1 MAELEFRSATLLHGV
16 QPVVQAAS
24 LRVGPGELTALI
36 GPNGAGKTT
45 LLRAALGLLRPAGG
59 AVLLA
64 GRDPAGMEAVARARL
79 AAYLPQSRPLA
90 WPLRVAQVVALGRF
104 AHGAPR
110 ITGADAAPVA
120 RALAACRL
128 EALAQRRT
136 DQLSGGELARVHL
149 ARALAAEAPLL
160 LADEPTAALD
170 PRHALEAMAILRAFC
185 DQGGGAL
192 VTLHDLSLA
201 ARFADRVIVLCEG
214 RILADGP
221 PVEAMASEVLAQ
233 AFGVRASLFPEGV
246 AIAGLSP

>member
-1 MAELEFRSATLLHGV
+1 
-16 QPVVQAAS
+16 
-24 LRVGPGELTALI
+24 
-36 GPNGAGKTT
+36 
-45 LLRAALGLLRPAGG
+45 
-59 AVLLA
+59 
-64 GRDPAGMEAVARARL
+64 
-79 AAYLPQSRPLA
+79 
-90 WPLRVAQVVALGRF
+90 
-104 AHGAPR
+104 GAPR
-110 ITGADAAPVA
+110 IAGADAAPVA

-233 AFGVRASLFPEGV
+233 AFGVRASLFPDGV